1 MATSFK
7 RSGFF
12 REIKIKI
19 RYFVQKMEVTP
30 KTLPLQYIQR
40 VATVCYISI
49 SREQRNKAHR
59 CATKNHFKSL
69 FVMTPIS
76 TFENWCCLLQEVC
89 QLLQPS
95 LTFTITCPCSA
106 NRAKKLQPTKPYQA
120 HAQLTEP
127 IIEPRNFIVPSQI
140 FSLLQ
145 K

>member
-7 RSGFF
+7 RNGFF

-40 VATVCYISI
+40 VATVS
-49 SREQRNKAHR
+49 SEQRNKAHR
-59 CATKNHFKSL
+59 CATKNHFKPL

-120 HAQLTEP
+120 HAQLAEP